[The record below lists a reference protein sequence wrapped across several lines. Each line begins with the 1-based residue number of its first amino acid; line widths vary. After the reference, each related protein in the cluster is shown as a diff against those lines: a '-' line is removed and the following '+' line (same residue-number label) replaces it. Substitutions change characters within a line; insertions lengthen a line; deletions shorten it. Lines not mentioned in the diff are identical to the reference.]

1 MSEIVI
7 EEKFVTANGL
17 NQFVIEAG
25 QGSPLILLHGWPQT
39 NFAWRKV
46 VPELAQNFRIIAP
59 DLRGLGRTEK
69 PEAGYDIRTVAN
81 DIRELFRELSVEQP
95 IIVGHDWGGLVARR
109 FSLDWPGEARA
120 LAILDVAPHEQVLSS
135 LTAESAKSL
144 WHFFFN
150 AVHDLPEKLVAGRAE
165 IFLRYLFRD
174 KCYDPEKFLEECL
187 EHYAAAYNDEN
198 SFRSGVQ
205 YYKAMFTTNR
215 EIDREQNGEKITC
228 PVHCLWGTQGGVG
241 GVVDL
246 PGMWRREANDVSG
259 CAFEKS
265 GHYLPE
271 EEPEKL
277 IQELMDFKT
286 RLSISEC

>member
-1 MSEIVI
+1 MTALQ
-7 EEKFVTANGL
+7 EKLITANGIR
-17 NQFVIEAG
+17 QSVIETGAG
-25 QGSPLILLHGWPQT
+25 PSIMLLHGWPQT

-46 VPELAQNFRIIAP
+46 IPDLARNYHVIAP

-69 PEAGYDIRTVAN
+69 TETGYDIRNIAT
-81 DIRELFRELSVEQP
+81 DIRELLKVMNVEQP

-120 LAILDVAPHEQVLSS
+120 LAIVDVAPHEQVLGT
-135 LTAESAKSL
+135 LNANSAKAL

-150 AVHDLPEKLVAGRAE
+150 AVYDLPEKLVSGRAE

-174 KCYDPEKFLEECL
+174 KCYDPETFLAECL
-187 EHYAAAYNDEN
+187 EYYAQAYDSEQAY
-198 SFRSGVQ
+198 RAGAQ
-205 YYKAMFTTNR
+205 YYKAMFSTNR
-215 EIDREQNGEKITC
+215 EIDWEQNAAKITC
-228 PVHCLWGTQGGVG
+228 PVLCLWGTKGGVG
-241 GVVDL
+241 AVVDL
-246 PGMWRREANDVSG
+246 LDMWRREATNVSG

-277 IQELMDFKT
+277 IRELQKFIDT
-286 RLSISEC
+286 L